1 MAIHFRGVEANR
13 QTPGMGERFDIYTPD
28 GTPIGIKDRVDVH
41 RDGDWHRSVHIWI
54 VRPSE
59 RAVLIQKRSEDKD
72 TWPGYWDAS
81 VGGHLSAGE
90 SYEDAY
96 REVEEELG
104 VPVELDRLVPLGVLA
119 IDLQPP
125 DQPEVTDRELCL
137 VALAPDER
145 PLDAYPF
152 NTAELTAIASLPI
165 DGLRAVLD
173 GRPATITRWDGSQA
187 EQTELRPGELI
198 PQPYLTSLADAAAR
212 LCDYPEEPPKTA
224 MKAL

>member
-1 MAIHFRGVEANR
+1 MA
-13 QTPGMGERFDIYTPD
+13 ERFDIYSRTGAHQGVKGRD
-28 GTPIGIKDRVDVH
+28 DVH

-59 RAVLIQKRSEDKD
+59 RALLIQKRSADKD

-104 VPVELDRLVPLGVLA
+104 IRIELDRLVPLGAGVHA
-119 IDLQPP
+119 IELQPP
-125 DQPEVTDRELCL
+125 GQPEVTDRELWF

-152 NTAELTAIASLPI
+152 DAGELTAIATLPLE
-165 DGLRAVLD
+165 GLKAILD
-173 GRPATITRWDGSQA
+173 GRPATITRWDGRRTQQA
-187 EQTELRPGELI
+187 ELRPGELI
-198 PQPYLTSLADAAAR
+198 PQPYLTSLAAAAER
-212 LCDYPEEPPKTA
+212 LLDDPEETSKTA
-224 MKAL
+224 MKAP